1 MKRNFDNSLENS
13 LIKEKKNKSVRISP
27 DKKVSD
33 YESNS
38 NTNNAKNSEIVDIR
52 LNKDKLNQ
60 DSDK

>member
-1 MKRNFDNSLENS
+1 
-13 LIKEKKNKSVRISP
+13 VRISP